1 MFRNNEEAH
10 KVENGECK
18 GNVVRDEVRGE
29 KMGVT

>member
-1 MFRNNEEAH
+1 LFRNNEEAH

-18 GNVVRDEVRGE
+18 GKVVRDEVRGE